1 MATTYL
7 TLTNSVLRELN
18 ETELTSSTFSSSR
31 GIQTAVKDFINKGIH
46 DIYNETGEIPLLY
59 SRTTQDLTIGT
70 NEYTFPADFRKADM
84 DSFSLRPK
92 ELVTNGEF
100 TSNIN
105 SWTTGDGSPSHTS
118 SGNGRLNLN
127 SAAAYQAINTT
138 VNKTY
143 RLQVRV
149 LSPNSSSTALIVRVG
164 TSAGGTQNL
173 NTTQDVTNFREGDIL
188 QTTFTATA
196 QTSFI
201 YLEASGVQLDVDY
214 VRISRSD
221 IATRKLAYITYDSYL
236 QNHKPTDDTNNQGN
250 YSVPLR
256 VYILPDHSA
265 FGVSPR
271 PNTNE
276 YVASYDYYTT
286 HTDLSAHGDNMS
298 LPDRFRTLIV
308 DRAKYYTYMLRS
320 DPQHAQLADRDFQR
334 SDVMADEKLEA
345 GINFRDFKK
354 MPGKTITEKLQK
366 AGIKNIPKTLTLQK
380 AIELLKEKSK

>member
-31 GIQTAVKDFINKGIH
+31 GIQTAIKDFINKGIH

-59 SRTTQDLTIGT
+59 SRTTQDLTVGD
-70 NEYTFPADFRKADM
+70 NEYNFPADFRKADM
-84 DSFSLRPK
+84 DSFSMGPK
-92 ELVTNGEF
+92 NIVTNGEF
-100 TSNIN
+100 ESNIT

-127 SAAAYQAINTT
+127 DAAAYQAINTT

-143 RLQVRV
+143 KLQLRA
-149 LSPNSSSTALIVRVG
+149 LSPNSSSTGLIVRVG

-173 NTTQDVTNFREGDIL
+173 NTTLAVTNFREGAIL
-188 QTTFTATA
+188 NTTFTATA
-196 QTSFI
+196 QVSYI
-201 YLEASGVQLDVDY
+201 YVEAPSVQLDVDY

-221 IATRKLAYITYDSYL
+221 IATRKLVYITYDSYL
-236 QNHKPTDDTNNQGN
+236 QTFKPTDDTNNSGG

-265 FGVSPR
+265 FGISPR

-276 YVASYDYYTT
+276 YTVSYDYYTT

-334 SDVMADEKLEA
+334 KL
-345 GINFRDFKK
+345 R
-354 MPGKTITEKLQK
+354 
-366 AGIKNIPKTLTLQK
+366 
-380 AIELLKEKSK
+380 LLKVDYATKNDYMRTDTIGESIATNIGGRVS

>member
-7 TLTNSVLRELN
+7 TLTNRVLRELN

-59 SRTTQDLTIGT
+59 ARTTQDLFVGD
-70 NEYTFPADFRKADM
+70 NEYDLPNDLRKVDM
-84 DSFSLRPK
+84 DSFSMGPK

-105 SWTTGDGSPSHTS
+105 SWTTGDGSPSYTS

-127 SAAAYQAINTT
+127 SSAAYQAISTT

-143 RLQVRV
+143 KLQVRV

-173 NTTQDVTNFREGDIL
+173 DTTVAVTNFREGNIL

-221 IATRKLAYITYDSYL
+221 IINRKLSFISYDNYL
-236 QNHKPTDDTNNQGN
+236 QNYKPTDDTNNKGS
-250 YSVPLR
+250 YSAPVR
-256 VYILPDHSA
+256 VYILPNYTS

-276 YVASYDYYTT
+276 YSVGYNYYQT
-286 HTDLSAHGDNMS
+286 HTDLSAHGDTMS
-298 LPDRFRTLIV
+298 LPDRFSTLII

-334 SDVMADEKLEA
+334 KL
-345 GINFRDFKK
+345 R
-354 MPGKTITEKLQK
+354 
-366 AGIKNIPKTLTLQK
+366 
-380 AIELLKEKSK
+380 LLKVDYATRNDYMRSDTIAESIAVNIGGRVS

>member
-59 SRTTQDLTIGT
+59 ARTTQDLTVGD
-70 NEYTFPADFRKADM
+70 NEYSFPADFRKADM
-84 DSFSLRPK
+84 DSFTMGPK
-92 ELVTNGEF
+92 EIVTNGEF
-100 TSNIN
+100 TSNIT
-105 SWTTGDGSPSHTS
+105 SWTTGDGSPSYTS

-127 SAAAYQAINTT
+127 SSAAYQAINTT

-143 RLQVRV
+143 KLQVRV
-149 LSPNSSSTALIVRVG
+149 LSPNSSSTGLIVRVG

-173 NTTQDVTNFREGDIL
+173 NTTKAVTNFREGAIL
-188 QTTFTATA
+188 NTTFTATA
-196 QTSFI
+196 QVSYI

-221 IATRKLAYITYDSYL
+221 IAQRKLSFISYDSYL
-236 QNHKPTDDTNNQGN
+236 QNYKVTDDTNNSGN
-250 YSVPLR
+250 YSPPLR
-256 VYILPDHSA
+256 VYILPDYA
-265 FGVSPR
+265 TYGVSPR

-276 YVASYDYYTT
+276 YTLSYNYYTT

-334 SDVMADEKLEA
+334 KL
-345 GINFRDFKK
+345 R
-354 MPGKTITEKLQK
+354 
-366 AGIKNIPKTLTLQK
+366 
-380 AIELLKEKSK
+380 LLKVDYATKNDYMRSDTIGESIATNIGGRVS

>member
-31 GIQTAVKDFINKGIH
+31 GIQTAIKDFINKGIH

-59 SRTTQDLTIGT
+59 SRTTQDLTIGD
-70 NEYTFPADFRKADM
+70 NEYNFPADFRKADM
-84 DSFSLRPK
+84 DSFSLAPT
-92 ELVTNGEF
+92 EIVTNGEF
-100 TSNIN
+100 ASNIT

-127 SAAAYQAINTT
+127 DAAAYQAISTT

-143 RLQVRV
+143 KIQVRV
-149 LSPNSSSTALIVRVG
+149 LSPNSSTTGLIIRVG

-173 NTTQDVTNFREGDIL
+173 NTTQAVTNFREGAIL
-188 QTTFTATA
+188 NTTFTATA
-196 QTSFI
+196 QTSYI
-201 YLEASGVQLDVDY
+201 YVESDSVQLDVDY
-214 VRISRSD
+214 IRISRND
-221 IATRKLAYITYDSYL
+221 ISLRKLAYVSYDNYL
-236 QNHKPTDDTNNQGN
+236 QNYKVIDDTNNKGN
-250 YSVPLR
+250 YSAPLR

-271 PNTNE
+271 PNTSE
-276 YVASYDYYTT
+276 YTIHYDYYTT
-286 HTDLSAHGDNMS
+286 HTDLSAHGDNMT
-298 LPDRFRTLIV
+298 LPDRFGTLII

-334 SDVMADEKLEA
+334 KL
-345 GINFRDFKK
+345 R
-354 MPGKTITEKLQK
+354 
-366 AGIKNIPKTLTLQK
+366 
-380 AIELLKEKSK
+380 LLKVDYATKNDYMRSDTIAESIATNIGGRVS

>member
-31 GIQTAVKDFINKGIH
+31 GIQTAIKDFINKGIH

-59 SRTTQDLTIGT
+59 SRTTQDLTIGD
-70 NEYTFPADFRKADM
+70 NEYDFPADFRKADM

-100 TSNIN
+100 ASNIT

-127 SAAAYQAINTT
+127 DAAAYQAINTT

-143 RLQVRV
+143 KIQVRV
-149 LSPNSSSTALIVRVG
+149 LSPNSSTTGLIIRVG

-173 NTTQDVTNFREGDIL
+173 NTTQAVTNFREGAIL
-188 QTTFTATA
+188 NTTFTASA
-196 QTSFI
+196 QTSYI
-201 YLEASGVQLDVDY
+201 YLEAPSVQLDVDY

-221 IATRKLAYITYDSYL
+221 IATRKLTFISYDNFLQSY
-236 QNHKPTDDTNNQGN
+236 KPTDDTNASSG
-250 YSVPLR
+250 YSTPLR

-276 YVASYDYYTT
+276 FTVSYDYYTT
-286 HTDLSAHGDNMS
+286 HTDLSAHGDTMT
-298 LPDRFRTLIV
+298 LPDRFSSLIV
-308 DRAKYYTYMLRS
+308 DRSKYYTYMLRS

-334 SDVMADEKLEA
+334 KL
-345 GINFRDFKK
+345 R
-354 MPGKTITEKLQK
+354 
-366 AGIKNIPKTLTLQK
+366 
-380 AIELLKEKSK
+380 LLKVDYATKNDYMRSDTIAESIATNIGGRVN

>member
-7 TLTNSVLRELN
+7 TLTNRVLRELN

-31 GIQTAVKDFINKGIH
+31 GIQTAVKDFVNKGIH

-59 SRTTQDLTIGT
+59 SRTSQDLTIGD
-70 NEYTFPADFRKADM
+70 NEYDFPTDFRKADM
-84 DSFSLRPK
+84 DSFVLKPK

-100 TSNIN
+100 ASNIT

-127 SAAAYQAINTT
+127 DAAAYQAINTT
-138 VNKTY
+138 VNKEY
-143 RLQVRV
+143 KIQVRV
-149 LSPNSSSTALIVRVG
+149 LSPNSSSSGLIVRVG

-173 NTTQDVTNFREGDIL
+173 NTTQAVTNFREGAIL
-188 QTTFTATA
+188 NTTFTATA
-196 QTSFI
+196 QTSYI
-201 YLEASGVQLDVDY
+201 YVESDSVQLDVDY
-214 VRISRSD
+214 VRISRND
-221 IATRKLAYITYDSYL
+221 IALRKITYISYDNYL
-236 QNHKPTDDTNNQGN
+236 QTYKVTDDTNNKGN
-250 YSVPLR
+250 YSAPLR

-276 YVASYDYYTT
+276 YTVHYDYYTT

-298 LPDRFRTLIV
+298 LPDRFGTLIV

-334 SDVMADEKLEA
+334 KL
-345 GINFRDFKK
+345 R
-354 MPGKTITEKLQK
+354 
-366 AGIKNIPKTLTLQK
+366 
-380 AIELLKEKSK
+380 LLKVDYATKNDYMRSDTIAESIATNIGGRVS

>member
-7 TLTNSVLRELN
+7 TLTNRVLRELN
-18 ETELTSSTFSSSR
+18 ETELTSGTFSSSR

-59 SRTTQDLTIGT
+59 ARTTQDLFVGD
-70 NEYTFPADFRKADM
+70 NEYDLPNDLRKVDM
-84 DSFSLRPK
+84 DSFSMGPK
-92 ELVTNGEF
+92 ELVVNGEF
-100 TSNIN
+100 TSNITN
-105 SWTTGDGSPSHTS
+105 WTTGDGSPSHTT

-127 SAAAYQAINTT
+127 DAAAYQAISTT

-143 RLQVRV
+143 KLQIRV
-149 LSPNSSSTALIVRVG
+149 LSPNSSTSALIVRVG

-173 NTTQDVTNFREGDIL
+173 NTTQAVTNFREGAIL

-201 YLEASGVQLDVDY
+201 YVEADGVQLDVDY

-221 IATRKLAYITYDSYL
+221 IATRKLAFISYDNYL
-236 QNHKPTDDTNNQGN
+236 QAYKPTDDTNSKGN
-250 YSVPLR
+250 YSAPLR
-256 VYILPDHSA
+256 VYILPNYTS

-276 YVASYDYYTT
+276 YSVSYNYYQT
-286 HTDLSAHGDNMS
+286 HTDLSAHGDNMA

-334 SDVMADEKLEA
+334 KL
-345 GINFRDFKK
+345 K
-354 MPGKTITEKLQK
+354 
-366 AGIKNIPKTLTLQK
+366 
-380 AIELLKEKSK
+380 LLKVDYATKNDYMRSDSISESIATNIGGRVN

>member
-31 GIQTAVKDFINKGIH
+31 GIQTAIKDFINKGIH

-59 SRTTQDLTIGT
+59 SRTTQDLTIGD
-70 NEYTFPADFRKADM
+70 NEYSFPTDFRKADM
-84 DSFSLRPK
+84 DSFSMKPR

-100 TSNIN
+100 ESNIT

-127 SAAAYQAINTT
+127 DAAAYQAINTT

-143 RLQVRV
+143 KIQVRV
-149 LSPNSSSTALIVRVG
+149 LSPNSSTTGLIIRVG

-173 NTTQDVTNFREGDIL
+173 NTTQAVTNFREGAIL
-188 QTTFTATA
+188 NTTFTASA
-196 QTSFI
+196 QTSYI
-201 YLEASGVQLDVDY
+201 YLEAPSVQLDVDY

-221 IATRKLAYITYDSYL
+221 IATRKLTYVTYDSFL
-236 QNHKPTDDTNNQGN
+236 QNNKPTDDTNNSSN

-265 FGVSPR
+265 FGISPR

-276 YVASYDYYTT
+276 FTVSYDYYTT

-334 SDVMADEKLEA
+334 KLRLLKVDYATKNDYMRSDVIGESIA
-345 GINFRDFKK
+345 
-354 MPGKTITEKLQK
+354 T
-366 AGIKNIPKTLTLQK
+366 NIGGRV
-380 AIELLKEKSK
+380 S

>member
-7 TLTNSVLRELN
+7 TLTNRVLRELN

-31 GIQTAVKDFINKGIH
+31 GIQTAVKDFVNKGIH

-59 SRTTQDLTIGT
+59 SRTSQDLTVGD
-70 NEYTFPADFRKADM
+70 NEYNFPADFRKADM
-84 DSFSLRPK
+84 DSFVLKPK

-100 TSNIN
+100 ASNIN

-127 SAAAYQAINTT
+127 DAAAYQAISTT
-138 VNKTY
+138 VNKEY
-143 RLQVRV
+143 KLQIRV
-149 LSPNSSSTALIVRVG
+149 LSPNSSTSGLIIRVG

-173 NTTQDVTNFREGDIL
+173 NTTQAVTNFREGAIL
-188 QTTFTATA
+188 NTTFTATA
-196 QTSFI
+196 QTSYI
-201 YLEASGVQLDVDY
+201 YVESDGVQLDVDY
-214 VRISRSD
+214 VRINRND
-221 IATRKLAYITYDSYL
+221 IAVRKITYISYDNYL
-236 QNHKPTDDTNNQGN
+236 QIHKVTDDTNNKGN
-250 YSVPLR
+250 YSAPLR

-271 PNTNE
+271 PNTSE
-276 YVASYDYYTT
+276 YTVHYDYYTT

-298 LPDRFRTLIV
+298 LPDRFGTLIV

-334 SDVMADEKLEA
+334 KL
-345 GINFRDFKK
+345 R
-354 MPGKTITEKLQK
+354 
-366 AGIKNIPKTLTLQK
+366 
-380 AIELLKEKSK
+380 LLKVDYATKNDYMRSDTIAESIATQIGGRVS

>member
-7 TLTNSVLRELN
+7 TLTNRVLRELN

-59 SRTTQDLTIGT
+59 ARTTQDLIVGD
-70 NEYTFPADFRKADM
+70 NEYDLPNDLRKVDM
-84 DSFSLRPK
+84 DSFSMGPK

-127 SAAAYQAINTT
+127 DAAAYQAINTT

-143 RLQVRV
+143 KLQVRV

-173 NTTQDVTNFREGDIL
+173 NTTVAVTNFREGNIL

-221 IATRKLAYITYDSYL
+221 IINRKLSFISYDNYL
-236 QNHKPTDDTNNQGN
+236 QNYKPTDDTNNKGS
-250 YSVPLR
+250 YSAPVR
-256 VYILPDHSA
+256 VYILPNYTS

-276 YVASYDYYTT
+276 YSVGYNYYQT
-286 HTDLSAHGDNMS
+286 HTDLSAHGDTMS
-298 LPDRFRTLIV
+298 LPDRFSTLII

-334 SDVMADEKLEA
+334 KL
-345 GINFRDFKK
+345 R
-354 MPGKTITEKLQK
+354 
-366 AGIKNIPKTLTLQK
+366 
-380 AIELLKEKSK
+380 LLKVDYATRNDYMRSDTIAESIAVNIGGRVS